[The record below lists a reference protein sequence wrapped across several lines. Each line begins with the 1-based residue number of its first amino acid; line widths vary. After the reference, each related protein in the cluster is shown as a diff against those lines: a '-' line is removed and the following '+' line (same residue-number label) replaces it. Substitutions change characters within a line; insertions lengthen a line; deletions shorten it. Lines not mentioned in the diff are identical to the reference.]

1 MNCIIFM
8 NNLVQRGQNEN
19 LVTQHLETRNY
30 SLRAVSDV
38 KKIIG
43 NH

>member
-8 NNLVQRGQNEN
+8 NNLVQRGQNET
-19 LVTQHLETRNY
+19 VTQHLETRNY